1 MKKFRWFASFLLVA
15 TFASTLQAE
24 THCPGNV
31 ASVPLRLVNG
41 YQMIVAVSVNHSV
54 PYDFLLDTGT
64 QFSMIDPT
72 LASELHVKAS
82 QDSIPVA
89 GTGFESTAST
99 AQLDYLAIGAHGV
112 ANLEAVVYNLQ
123 NLRSLKLDVRGI
135 LGEDFL
141 QHFDM
146 LIDNAHRQL
155 CLDDSGAMRANV
167 KGSHI
172 ALAVW
177 SKSDDVPPNSLII
190 AVRLSGATRP
200 IRLKIDSGAN
210 APLLY
215 NSAQYMT
222 VGSFRGSSF
231 HGSGTDGK
239 RRSFVTLPSQEV
251 RIGYSQLSNLKFFT
265 LANAQKMDSTSY
277 FDGLLNTGLFRRV
290 FICHAEHFAVL
301 EPR

>member
-1 MKKFRWFASFLLVA
+1 MANFKWFASFLLAA
-15 TFASTLQAE
+15 TMATALQAE
-24 THCPGNV
+24 TRCPGNV

-72 LASELHVKAS
+72 LATELHAKA
-82 QDSIPVA
+82 QRSIPVA
-89 GTGFESTAST
+89 GTGFQSSAST
-99 AQLDYLAIGAHGV
+99 AQLDYLAIGSHSV

-123 NLRSLKLDVRGI
+123 NLRSHDPNVRGI

-172 ALAVW
+172 ALAV
-177 SKSDDVPPNSLII
+177 SSEIDDVPPNSLIV
-190 AVRLSGATRP
+190 AVRLSGAKRP

-210 APLLY
+210 AAFLY
-215 NSAQYMT
+215 NAAQYMA
-222 VGSFRGSSF
+222 VGSFR
-231 HGSGTDGK
+231 
-239 RRSFVTLPSQEV
+239 
-251 RIGYSQLSNLKFFT
+251 NLLK
-265 LANAQKMDSTSY
+265 NVE
-277 FDGLLNTGLFRRV
+277 R
-290 FICHAEHFAVL
+290 HAD
-301 EPR
+301 

>member
-1 MKKFRWFASFLLVA
+1 MKNFKAFAWFVLAAAVV
-15 TFASTLQAE
+15 STLDAE
-24 THCPGNV
+24 TRCPGNV

-41 YQMIVAVSVNHSV
+41 YQMIVSVSVNHSV

-72 LASELHVKAS
+72 LASELHVKA
-82 QDSIPVA
+82 QGSIPVA
-89 GTGFESTAST
+89 GTGFQSTASS
-99 AQLDYLAIGAHGV
+99 AQLDYLAIGSHGV
-112 ANLEAVVYNLQ
+112 ANLEAVVYNVE
-123 NLRSLKLDVRGI
+123 NLRSHDPNVRGI

-146 LIDNAHRQL
+146 LIDNAHWQL

-172 ALAVW
+172 ALAV
-177 SKSDDVPPNSLII
+177 SSETDDVPPNSLIV
-190 AVRLSGATRP
+190 AVRLSGASRP

-210 APLLY
+210 AAFLY
-215 NSAQYMT
+215 NTAQYMAI
-222 VGSFRGSSF
+222 GSFRGSSL

-239 RRSFVTLPSQEV
+239 RQSFLTLPSQEV
-251 RIGYSQLSNLKFFT
+251 KIGHLQLPNLPFFT
-265 LANAQKMDSTSY
+265 LADAQKTASPSD

-301 EPR
+301 EAR

>member
-1 MKKFRWFASFLLVA
+1 MTNFKWFASFLLAA
-15 TFASTLQAE
+15 TMVPALPAE
-24 THCPGNV
+24 TRCPGNV

-72 LASELHVKAS
+72 LASELHVKA
-82 QDSIPVA
+82 QRSIPVA
-89 GTGFESTAST
+89 GTGFQSSAST
-99 AQLDYLAIGAHGV
+99 AQLDYLAIGSHSV
-112 ANLEAVVYNLQ
+112 ANMEAVVYNLQ
-123 NLRSLKLDVRGI
+123 NLRSHDPNVRGI

-146 LIDNAHRQL
+146 LIDNAHLQL

-172 ALAVW
+172 ALAV
-177 SKSDDVPPNSLII
+177 SSETDDIPPNSLIV
-190 AVRLSGATRP
+190 AARLLRATRP

-210 APLLY
+210 AAFLY
-215 NSAQYMT
+215 NTAQYMAL
-222 VGSFRGSSF
+222 GSFRGSSLR
-231 HGSGTDGK
+231 GSGTDGK
-239 RRSFVTLPSQEV
+239 RQSFVTLPSQEV
-251 RIGYSQLSNLKFFT
+251 RIGHVELPNLPFFT
-265 LANAQKMDSTSY
+265 LADDQKMASPSD
-277 FDGLLNTGLFRRV
+277 FDGLLNTGLFRRI

>member
-1 MKKFRWFASFLLVA
+1 MTNFRWIALFVVA
-15 TFASTLQAE
+15 ATMTSALRAE
-24 THCPGNV
+24 KRCPGNV
-31 ASVPLRLVNG
+31 ESVPLGLVNG
-41 YQMIVAVSVNHSV
+41 YQMIVAVSLNHSV
-54 PYDFLLDTGT
+54 PHDFLLDTGT
-64 QFSMIDPT
+64 QFSIIDPS
-72 LASELHVKAS
+72 LATELHVKA
-82 QDSIPVA
+82 QGSIPVE
-89 GTGFESTAST
+89 GTGFQSTASSVH
-99 AQLDYLAIGAHGV
+99 LDYLAIGAHGV
-112 ANLEAVVYNLQ
+112 ANLEAAVYNLQ

-135 LGEDFL
+135 LAEDFL

-210 APLLY
+210 AAFLY
-215 NSAQYMT
+215 NAAQYMP
-222 VGSFRGSSF
+222 VASFRGSALD
-231 HGSGTDGK
+231 GSGTDGK

>member
-1 MKKFRWFASFLLVA
+1 MTNCKWFASFLLAA
-15 TFASTLQAE
+15 TVASTLQAE
-24 THCPGNV
+24 TRCPGNV

-41 YQMIVAVSVNHSV
+41 YQMIVAVSVNRSV
-54 PYDFLLDTGT
+54 PYEFLLDTGS

-72 LASELHVKAS
+72 LATELHVKA
-82 QDSIPVA
+82 QGSIPVA
-89 GTGFESTAST
+89 GTGFQSTAST
-99 AQLDYLAIGAHGV
+99 AQLDYLAIGSHGV
-112 ANLEAVVYNLQ
+112 AHLEAVVFNLQ
-123 NLRSLKLDVRGI
+123 NLRSHDPKVRGI

-172 ALAVW
+172 ALAAW
-177 SKSDDVPPNSLII
+177 SETDDVPPNSLIV

-210 APLLY
+210 AAFLY
-215 NSAQYMT
+215 NTGQYMA
-222 VGSFRGSSF
+222 VGSFRGSSLN
-231 HGSGTDGK
+231 GSGTDGK
-239 RRSFVTLPSQEV
+239 RQSFVTLPPQEV
-251 RIGYSQLSNLKFFT
+251 RIGHVQLSNQPFFT
-265 LANAQKMDSTSY
+265 FADAQKMASPSD
-277 FDGLLNTGLFRRV
+277 FDGLLNTGLLRRI
-290 FICHAEHFAVL
+290 FICHAEHFAIV

>member
-1 MKKFRWFASFLLVA
+1 MKSFKVFAWFVLAAAAV
-15 TFASTLQAE
+15 STLDAE
-24 THCPGNV
+24 TRCPGNV

-41 YQMIVAVSVNHSV
+41 YQMIVSVSVNHSV

-72 LASELHVKAS
+72 LASELHVKAA

-89 GTGFESTAST
+89 GTGFQSTASSV
-99 AQLDYLAIGAHGV
+99 QLDYLAIGAHGV

-123 NLRSLKLDVRGI
+123 NLRSHDPNVRGI

-146 LIDNAHRQL
+146 LIDNAHWQL
-155 CLDDSGAMRANV
+155 CLDDSGAMRSNV
-167 KGSHI
+167 KGSHV
-172 ALAVW
+172 ALAV
-177 SKSDDVPPNSLII
+177 SSEADDVPPNSLIV

-210 APLLY
+210 AAFLY
-215 NSAQYMT
+215 NTEQYMG

-239 RRSFVTLPSQEV
+239 RQWFVTLPSQEV
-251 RIGYSQLSNLKFFT
+251 RIGHLQLSNLPFFT
-265 LANAQKMDSTSY
+265 LADAQKVASQSD
-277 FDGLLNTGLFRRV
+277 FDGLLNTGPFRRV
-290 FICHAEHFAVL
+290 FICHAGHFAVL

>member
-1 MKKFRWFASFLLVA
+1 MKNLKAFAWFVLAAAVV
-15 TFASTLQAE
+15 STLDAE
-24 THCPGNV
+24 TRCPGNV

-41 YQMIVAVSVNHSV
+41 YQMIVAVSLNNSA

-64 QFSMIDPT
+64 QFSMIDPA
-72 LASELHVKAS
+72 LASELHVKTV
-82 QDSIPVA
+82 QGSIPIE
-89 GTGFESTAST
+89 GMGFQSTAST
-99 AQLDYLAIGAHGV
+99 ARLDHLTIGSHGV
-112 ANLEAVVYNLQ
+112 ANMEAVVYNLR
-123 NLRSLKLDVRGI
+123 NLRSLNLKVSGI

-155 CLDDSGAMRANV
+155 CLDNSGAMRANV

-172 ALAVW
+172 ALAAW
-177 SKSDDVPPNSLII
+177 SKTDDVPPNSLI
-190 AVRLSGATRP
+190 VSVHLSGATRP

-210 APLLY
+210 AAFLY
-215 NSAQYMT
+215 DTGQYMI
-222 VGSFRGSSF
+222 VGSFRGTSF
-231 HGSGTDGK
+231 HGSGADGK
-239 RRSFVTLPSQEV
+239 QQSFVTLPLQQAS
-251 RIGYSQLSNLKFFT
+251 IGYLQLPNLKFFT
-265 LANAQKMDSTSY
+265 LANAQKMDPPSY

>member
-1 MKKFRWFASFLLVA
+1 MKIFKALAWFVLVA
-15 TFASTLQAE
+15 AVVSNLDAE
-24 THCPGNV
+24 TRCPGNV

-72 LASELHVKAS
+72 LASELHVKA
-82 QDSIPVA
+82 QGSIPVA
-89 GTGFESTAST
+89 GTGFQSTAST
-99 AQLDYLAIGAHGV
+99 AQLDYLAIGSYGV
-112 ANLEAVVYNLQ
+112 PNLEAVVYNLQ
-123 NLRSLKLDVRGI
+123 NLRSHDPEVRGI

-146 LIDNAHRQL
+146 LIDNAHWQL

-172 ALAVW
+172 ALAAW
-177 SKSDDVPPNSLII
+177 SETDDVPPNSLIV
-190 AVRLSGATRP
+190 AVRLSGAMRP

-210 APLLY
+210 AAFLY
-215 NSAQYMT
+215 NTSQYMA

-239 RRSFVTLPSQEV
+239 RQSFVTLPPQEV
-251 RIGYSQLSNLKFFT
+251 RIGHVQLSNLPFFT
-265 LANAQKMDSTSY
+265 LADAQKMASPSN

-290 FICHAEHFAVL
+290 FICHAEHFAIL

>member
-1 MKKFRWFASFLLVA
+1 MKNFKAFAWFVLAAAVV
-15 TFASTLQAE
+15 STLDAE
-24 THCPGNV
+24 TRCPGNV

-72 LASELHVKAS
+72 LATELHVKA
-82 QDSIPVA
+82 QRSIPVA
-89 GTGFESTAST
+89 GTGFQSSASS
-99 AQLDYLAIGAHGV
+99 AQLDYLAIGSHSV
-112 ANLEAVVYNLQ
+112 ANMEAVVYNLQ
-123 NLRSLKLDVRGI
+123 NLRSHDPEVRGI

-146 LIDNAHRQL
+146 LIDNAHLQL

-172 ALAVW
+172 ALAV
-177 SKSDDVPPNSLII
+177 SSETDDVPPNSLIV
-190 AVRLSGATRP
+190 AARLLRATRP

-210 APLLY
+210 AAFLY
-215 NSAQYMT
+215 NTAQYMAL
-222 VGSFRGSSF
+222 GSFRGSSLR
-231 HGSGTDGK
+231 GSGTDGK
-239 RRSFVTLPSQEV
+239 RQSFVTLPSQEV
-251 RIGYSQLSNLKFFT
+251 RIGHVQLSNLPFFT
-265 LANAQKMDSTSY
+265 LADDQKMASPSD
-277 FDGLLNTGLFRRV
+277 FDGLLNTGLFRRI

>member
-1 MKKFRWFASFLLVA
+1 MKNFKAFAWFVLAAAVV
-15 TFASTLQAE
+15 STLDAE
-24 THCPGNV
+24 SRCPGNV

-72 LASELHVKAS
+72 LASELHVKA
-82 QDSIPVA
+82 QGSIPVA
-89 GTGFESTAST
+89 GTGFQSTAST
-99 AQLDYLAIGAHGV
+99 AQLDYLAIGSYGV
-112 ANLEAVVYNLQ
+112 PNLEAVVYNLQ
-123 NLRSLKLDVRGI
+123 NLRSHDPEVRGI

-146 LIDNAHRQL
+146 LIDNAHWQL

-172 ALAVW
+172 ALAAW
-177 SKSDDVPPNSLII
+177 SETDDVPPNSLIV

-210 APLLY
+210 AAFLY
-215 NSAQYMT
+215 NTSQYMA

-239 RRSFVTLPSQEV
+239 RQSFVTLPPQEV
-251 RIGYSQLSNLKFFT
+251 RIGHVQLSNLPFFT
-265 LANAQKMDSTSY
+265 LADAQKMASQSN

-290 FICHAEHFAVL
+290 FICHAEHFAIL

>member
-1 MKKFRWFASFLLVA
+1 MKNFKAFAWFVLAA
-15 TFASTLQAE
+15 TVVSTLDAE
-24 THCPGNV
+24 TRCPGNV

-72 LASELHVKAS
+72 LASELHVKA
-82 QDSIPVA
+82 QRSIPVA
-89 GTGFESTAST
+89 GTGFQSTASSV
-99 AQLDYLAIGAHGV
+99 QLDYLAIGSHSV
-112 ANLEAVVYNLQ
+112 ANVEAVVYNLQ
-123 NLRSLKLDVRGI
+123 NLRSHDPNVRGI

-146 LIDNAHRQL
+146 LIDNTHLQL

-172 ALAVW
+172 ALAV
-177 SKSDDVPPNSLII
+177 SSETDDVPPNSLIV
-190 AVRLSGATRP
+190 AARLLRATRP

-210 APLLY
+210 AAFLY
-215 NSAQYMT
+215 NTAQYMAL
-222 VGSFRGSSF
+222 GSFRGSSLR
-231 HGSGTDGK
+231 GSGTDGK
-239 RRSFVTLPSQEV
+239 RQSFVTLPSQEV
-251 RIGYSQLSNLKFFT
+251 RIGHVQLSNLPFFT
-265 LANAQKMDSTSY
+265 LADDQKMASPSD

>member
-1 MKKFRWFASFLLVA
+1 MKNFKALAWFVLAAAVIP
-15 TFASTLQAE
+15 TLDAE
-24 THCPGNV
+24 TRCPGNV

-72 LASELHVKAS
+72 LATELHVRAL

-89 GTGFESTAST
+89 GLGFQSTAST
-99 AQLDYLAIGAHGV
+99 AQLEYLAIGSYGV

-123 NLRSLKLDVRGI
+123 NLRSHDPKVRGI

-146 LIDNAHRQL
+146 LIDNAHWQL
-155 CLDDSGAMRANV
+155 CLDDLGVMRANV

-172 ALAVW
+172 ALAVP
-177 SKSDDVPPNSLII
+177 SETDDVPPNSLIV
-190 AVRLSGATRP
+190 AVRLSSATRP

-210 APLLY
+210 AAFLY
-215 NSAQYMT
+215 DTSQYMA
-222 VGSFRGSSF
+222 VGSFRGSSS
-231 HGSGTDGK
+231 HGSGADGK
-239 RRSFVTLPSQEV
+239 VQSLVTLPSQEV
-251 RIGYSQLSNLKFFT
+251 RIGHVQLSNLSFFT
-265 LANAQKMDSTSY
+265 
-277 FDGLLNTGLFRRV
+277 
-290 FICHAEHFAVL
+290 FARCSIL

>member
-1 MKKFRWFASFLLVA
+1 MKNFRAFAWFVLAAAVV
-15 TFASTLQAE
+15 STLDAE
-24 THCPGNV
+24 TRCPGNV

-72 LASELHVKAS
+72 LATELHVKA
-82 QDSIPVA
+82 QRSIPVA
-89 GTGFESTAST
+89 GTGFQSSASS
-99 AQLDYLAIGAHGV
+99 AQLDYLAIGSHSV
-112 ANLEAVVYNLQ
+112 ANMEAVVYNLQ
-123 NLRSLKLDVRGI
+123 NLRSHDPEVRGI

-146 LIDNAHRQL
+146 LIDNAHWQL

-172 ALAVW
+172 ALAV
-177 SKSDDVPPNSLII
+177 SSETDDVPPNSLIV
-190 AVRLSGATRP
+190 AARLSGARRP
-200 IRLKIDSGAN
+200 VRLKTDSGAN
-210 APLLY
+210 AALLY
-215 NSAQYMT
+215 NTAQYMV
-222 VGSFRGSSF
+222 VGSPRGSSL

-239 RRSFVTLPSQEV
+239 RQSFVTLPSQEV
-251 RIGYSQLSNLKFFT
+251 RIGHVQLSNLPFFT
-265 LANAQKMDSTSY
+265 LADDQKMASPSD